1 MSCLKNY
8 KVIIDHSKTDGSIV
22 WNYFGELSD
31 NMGIIQPDK
40 YFCAECLKNEQN
52 KDKQF
57 LKNLKCYSKSSSTGN
72 LKAHLIERHKLSF
85 TPKTPSKSDIS
96 KWFTSSPRTPILRK
110 SDPEL
115 AESIFLMCA
124 RDLLPFQFVEKEGFK
139 DFTNK
144 YLPNRSLPTRQTIVR
159 AGARVTEQIKEY
171 IVDYLASE
179 NNIFGTGTLDCWT
192 DMYKRRSYIGFTYH
206 FIDKQFKIKNILLG
220 ARYFEHPHTGEAI
233 ADNLKNILNEFRLT
247 EKCKIWVTDN
257 ATNNIKFAR
266 VMDTTRLGCDAHGI
280 HNLIMRDAFGSSIYA
295 TELLTRCKTIVKA
308 LVWKDLDQFNSKE
321 VIETISSIEDEIQMD
336 DQYPIWYDKDQRS
349 TTLKQEV
356 PTRWSSALR
365 MIKSVLDNINCVTR
379 LLEIAK
385 KYELILSDREICDLR
400 KLSEFLDSFSVV
412 TKKLEGCQYTT
423 LNLAV
428 QYRESLYEHC
438 KPEDRDEDFISQM
451 KRSILQN
458 WDKRLPSLEIHIAAA
473 LMDHSTKHLK
483 TVSDFLKNKDLTAAE
498 FLTNVMTQL
507 DIETNTTSLND
518 NDLSPAKKAKL
529 EEKLLFVR
537 KYGNFT
543 ALEVSS
549 FKIEV
554 DKFMMM
560 PLSAETLLLDTLD
573 WWKSHQAEYPMMS
586 ILVRSLYSVP
596 STAAAIERVWS
607 SSGLTI
613 SSRRSCLGPTNFENL
628 IFVHEN
634 YAFVKSDNSN
644 F

>member
-179 NNIFGTGTLDCWT
+179 NNIFGTGT
-192 DMYKRRSYIGFTYH
+192 
-206 FIDKQFKIKNILLG
+206 
-220 ARYFEHPHTGEAI
+220 
-233 ADNLKNILNEFRLT
+233 
-247 EKCKIWVTDN
+247 
-257 ATNNIKFAR
+257 
-266 VMDTTRLGCDAHGI
+266 
-280 HNLIMRDAFGSSIYA
+280 
-295 TELLTRCKTIVKA
+295 
-308 LVWKDLDQFNSKE
+308 
-321 VIETISSIEDEIQMD
+321 
-336 DQYPIWYDKDQRS
+336 
-349 TTLKQEV
+349 
-356 PTRWSSALR
+356 
-365 MIKSVLDNINCVTR
+365 
-379 LLEIAK
+379 
-385 KYELILSDREICDLR
+385 
-400 KLSEFLDSFSVV
+400 
-412 TKKLEGCQYTT
+412 
-423 LNLAV
+423 
-428 QYRESLYEHC
+428 
-438 KPEDRDEDFISQM
+438 
-451 KRSILQN
+451 
-458 WDKRLPSLEIHIAAA
+458 
-473 LMDHSTKHLK
+473 
-483 TVSDFLKNKDLTAAE
+483 
-498 FLTNVMTQL
+498 
-507 DIETNTTSLND
+507 
-518 NDLSPAKKAKL
+518 
-529 EEKLLFVR
+529 
-537 KYGNFT
+537 GNFT